1 MKNST
6 KGLLIL
12 IALCLFAGL
21 LVFVIHNSYYSKV
34 DTIVDSVKE
43 FKISTVVVKD
53 LDVSAQKY
61 TAYVSFEAPQ
71 YEEKIASAIIESE
84 IKYILRDK
92 NIKDVTNDDI
102 MAFVDYFKSKGIT
115 IFSLMVKYDS
125 TYQCY
130 DNKDEI

>member
-21 LVFVIHNSYYSKV
+21 LVFVINNSYYSKV

-130 DNKDEI
+130 DNKNEI

>member
-21 LVFVIHNSYYSKV
+21 LAFVIHNSYYSKV

-43 FKISTVVVKD
+43 SKICTVVVKD

-61 TAYVSFEAPQ
+61 TAYVSFGAPQ
-71 YEEKIASAIIESE
+71 YEEKIASEIIESK
-84 IKYILRDK
+84 IRYIMRDK

-130 DNKDEI
+130 DNKNEI

>member
-21 LVFVIHNSYYSKV
+21 LAFVIHNSYYSKV
-34 DTIVDSVKE
+34 NTIVDSVKE
-43 FKISTVVVKD
+43 FKICTVVVKD

-71 YEEKIASAIIESE
+71 YEEKIASAIIESK

-125 TYQCY
+125 TYKCY
-130 DNKDEI
+130 DNKNEI